1 MAWWPRRTLDCKRR
15 TLTHSSGWA
24 EPGLALL
31 LGLPLLG
38 LGLAA
43 MKASSEAE
51 TVPEAEPVAEAET
64 VAEAEPV
71 AEAEAEAEAE
81 VWDDEGD
88 PDGEPAPD
96 GELDG
101 EPEPE
106 AEPDDEGGAGVL
118 LEALLG
124 LVVGAGEVEELEAE
138 GDGVGVG
145 VGDFDGFGVGFGVGV
160 GVGEDVLEAG
170 STWHLVSESAL
181 ALAEVPGL
189 GGAAVSLSVPARAVP
204 GKLASTP
211 SIRKPPASTLN
222 AADRMCTR
230 RMRIALPR
238 LLIRVT
244 VCSRWVRRQ
253 LGDGWV

>member
-1 MAWWPRRTLDCKRR
+1 V
-15 TLTHSSGWA
+15 
-24 EPGLALL
+24 LA
-31 LGLPLLG
+31 LLG

-51 TVPEAEPVAEAET
+51 TV
-64 VAEAEPV
+64 AEAEPV
-71 AEAEAEAEAE
+71 TEAEPVAEAE

-96 GELDG
+96 GDPAPDGELDG
-101 EPEPE
+101 EPDPE
-106 AEPDDEGGAGVL
+106 AEPDGEAGAGVL

-124 LVVGAGEVEELEAE
+124 LVVGAGEVEELEAD
-138 GDGVGVG
+138 GDGVGVGVG
-145 VGDFDGFGVGFGVGV
+145 VGDFDGVGVGV
-160 GVGEDVLEAG
+160 GVGVDEDVLEAG
-170 STWHLVSESAL
+170 STWHLVSVSAL
-181 ALAEVPGL
+181 ALADVPEL
-189 GGAAVSLSVPARAVP
+189 DGAAVSFSVPARAVP
-204 GKLASTP
+204 GKHASMP

-222 AADRMCTR
+222 AADRRCAR

>member
-1 MAWWPRRTLDCKRR
+1 M
-15 TLTHSSGWA
+15 
-24 EPGLALL
+24 LA
-31 LGLPLLG
+31 LLG

-51 TVPEAEPVAEAET
+51 TVAEAEA

-71 AEAEAEAEAE
+71 AEAEAEAVAEAE

-101 EPEPE
+101 EPDPE
-106 AEPDDEGGAGVL
+106 AEPDGEGGAGVL

-124 LVVGAGEVEELEAE
+124 LVVGAGEVEELEAD

-145 VGDFDGFGVGFGVGV
+145 VGDFDGFGVGVGV

-170 STWHLVSESAL
+170 STWHLVLVSLSAL
-181 ALAEVPGL
+181 TLVEVPEL
-189 GGAAVSLSVPARAVP
+189 GGAAMSLSVPARAVP
-204 GKLASTP
+204 GKHASTP

-222 AADRMCTR
+222 AADRRCAR

>member
-1 MAWWPRRTLDCKRR
+1 LTLDCERW

-31 LGLPLLG
+31 LGLALPGLGLALLGLG

-51 TVPEAEPVAEAET
+51 TAAEAEPVTET

-71 AEAEAEAEAE
+71 AEAE

-96 GELDG
+96 DELDG
-101 EPEPE
+101 EPDPE
-106 AEPDDEGGAGVL
+106 ADLDGEGGAGVL

-145 VGDFDGFGVGFGVGV
+145 VGVGDFDGFGVGVGVGV

-170 STWHLVSESAL
+170 STWHLVLVSL
-181 ALAEVPGL
+181 LTLAEDPGL
-189 GGAAVSLSVPARAVP
+189 DGAAVSFSVPARAVP

-211 SIRKPPASTLN
+211 RVRKLPASTLK
-222 AADRMCTR
+222 AADRTCAR
-230 RMRIALPR
+230 RMRIALPT